1 MEQIREA
8 LDSGVD
14 PNSEGELGLT
24 LLMIAAMNHRVE
36 VVDLLLA
43 TDGIEVN
50 KGRGAYTALHLACK
64 EGNGAIISKLIA
76 APGIDINAL
85 DFFKC
90 TPIMTALDY
99 GGTEAVR
106 LMAATADLDCKFP
119 PDGQSLEERCHHRS
133 AKNLIKI

>member
-24 LLMIAAMNHRVE
+24 LLMIAASNNWEE

-50 KGRGAYTALHLACK
+50 KRGNHSTSLHTACVHDR
-64 EGNGAIISKLIA
+64 GAIIIKLLA

-85 DFFKC
+85 DNLNS
-90 TPIMTALDY
+90 TPIMDALDC
-99 GGTEAVR
+99 GRTEAVR
-106 LMAATADLDCKFP
+106 LMAAAAADLDHKSP
-119 PDGQSLEERCHHRS
+119 GGQSLKERCDHCS

>member
-24 LLMIAAMNHRVE
+24 LLMIAASNNWEE

-50 KGRGAYTALHLACK
+50 KRGAGRGETALHFARYWQ
-64 EGNGAIISKLIA
+64 GRGAIISKLLA

-85 DFFKC
+85 DNLNR
-90 TPIMTALDY
+90 TPIMSVLDR
-99 GGTEAVR
+99 GRTEAVR
-106 LMAATADLDCKFP
+106 LMAAAANLDCKF
-119 PDGQSLEERCHHRS
+119 PDGQSLEERCDHRS
-133 AKNLIKI
+133 AKN